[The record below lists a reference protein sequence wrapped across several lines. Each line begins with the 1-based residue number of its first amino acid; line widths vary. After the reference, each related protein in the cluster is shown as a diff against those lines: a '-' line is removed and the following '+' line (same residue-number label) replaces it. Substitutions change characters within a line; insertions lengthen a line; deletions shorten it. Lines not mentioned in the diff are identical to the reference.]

1 MASRIDKLL
10 ALWTCW
16 PTGTTVDVSK
26 MWSVQHTVRPA
37 VSVETL
43 SKLTDPGYQ
52 KGIAWR
58 MDKMQGIIEAWQ
70 QGKDDAWII
79 RVLVRSGVTQQ
90 KARELIQAAKMSES
104 MSDDMHDAHSTKGE
118 KDAP

>member
-1 MASRIDKLL
+1 M
-10 ALWTCW
+10 
-16 PTGTTVDVSK
+16 
-26 MWSVQHTVRPA
+26 
-37 VSVETL
+37 SVETL

-58 MDKMQGIIEAWQ
+58 MDKMQGITEAWQ

-79 RVLVRSGVTQQ
+79 RILVRSGVTQQ

-104 MSDDMHDAHSTKGE
+104 MSDMHDAHPDKGE
-118 KDAP
+118 GSPMRGGKESGQAQR